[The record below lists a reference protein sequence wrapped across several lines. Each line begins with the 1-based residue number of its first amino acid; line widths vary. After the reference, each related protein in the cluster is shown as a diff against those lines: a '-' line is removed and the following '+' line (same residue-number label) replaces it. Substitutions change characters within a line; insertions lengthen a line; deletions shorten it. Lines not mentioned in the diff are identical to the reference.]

1 MIGCAGAWYLA
12 LPIYD
17 KAKLAAS
24 EDTATHDILP
34 R

>member
-1 MIGCAGAWYLA
+1 MIGCAGAWDLA

-17 KAKLAAS
+17 KAKLAAGEAS
-24 EDTATHDILP
+24 ATHDMLP